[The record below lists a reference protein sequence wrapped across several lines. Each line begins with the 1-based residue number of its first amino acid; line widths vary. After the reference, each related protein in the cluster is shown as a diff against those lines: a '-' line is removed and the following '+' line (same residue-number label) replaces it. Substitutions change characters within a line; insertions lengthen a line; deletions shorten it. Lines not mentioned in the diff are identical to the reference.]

1 MGEKMQYFC
10 SAVTVFSF
18 SFFFFTCLLCQ
29 LTDMMN
35 GKDQDVYRLP
45 PPTSS
50 PVGESGEPVNLR
62 IPQIERPTVTKVL
75 CELFLLTVK
84 IVNDNLVAN

>member
-1 MGEKMQYFC
+1 
-10 SAVTVFSF
+10 
-18 SFFFFTCLLCQ
+18 
-29 LTDMMN
+29 MMN

-75 CELFLLTVK
+75 CVLFFDHSEVSK
-84 IVNDNLVAN
+84 W

>member
-1 MGEKMQYFC
+1 
-10 SAVTVFSF
+10 
-18 SFFFFTCLLCQ
+18 
-29 LTDMMN
+29 MN

-75 CELFLLTVK
+75 CELYLLAVK
-84 IVNDNLVAN
+84 LVNDNLVANWIATSSPSHS

>member
-1 MGEKMQYFC
+1 MLFQF
-10 SAVTVFSF
+10 
-18 SFFFFTCLLCQ
+18 
-29 LTDMMN
+29 TDMIN

-50 PVGESGEPVNLR
+50 PVSASGEPVNLR

-75 CELFLLTVK
+75 YKLFLLTVK
-84 IVNDNLVAN
+84 LVNDNLIAN

>member
-1 MGEKMQYFC
+1 MLF
-10 SAVTVFSF
+10 
-18 SFFFFTCLLCQ
+18 Q
-29 LTDMMN
+29 LTDMIN

-50 PVGESGEPVNLR
+50 PVSASGEPVNLR

-75 CELFLLTVK
+75 YKLFLLTVK
-84 IVNDNLVAN
+84 LVNDNLIAN

>member
-1 MGEKMQYFC
+1 MLF
-10 SAVTVFSF
+10 
-18 SFFFFTCLLCQ
+18 Q

-50 PVGESGEPVNLR
+50 PVSASGEPVNLR

-75 CELFLLTVK
+75 YKLFLLTVK
-84 IVNDNLVAN
+84 LVNDNLIAN